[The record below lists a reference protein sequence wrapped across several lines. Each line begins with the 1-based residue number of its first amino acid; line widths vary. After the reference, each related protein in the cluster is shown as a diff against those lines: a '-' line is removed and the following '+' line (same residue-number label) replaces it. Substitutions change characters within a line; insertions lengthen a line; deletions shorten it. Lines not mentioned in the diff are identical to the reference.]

1 MSASLSSSLP
11 SVSALP
17 ETLPLFPLSGVVLLP
32 QARLPLNIFEP
43 RYISLI
49 EHVLGQ
55 PGRMIGMVQP
65 NTLED
70 KENIVPSL
78 YKIGCAGR
86 ITSFNETE
94 DGRYLI
100 NLTGI
105 CRFTIVEELAHDFPY
120 RIARPDWSKYVGDL
134 LAPEDVDINRKH
146 LIGILENYFKV
157 HGIIADWNAV
167 QNTPSDMLISSLVMI
182 CPLPPNEKQALLEAP
197 DLKTRADLLNTLLEM
212 ASLPQGE
219 SEGSARH

>member
-1 MSASLSSSLP
+1 MATALP
-11 SVSALP
+11 LLTELP
-17 ETLPLFPLSGVVLLP
+17 ETLPLLPLSGVILLP

-43 RYISLI
+43 RYMTMIDNT
-49 EHVLGQ
+49 LGQ
-55 PGRMIGMVQP
+55 KGRMIGLIQP
-65 NTLED
+65 NILENKD
-70 KENIVPSL
+70 NISPSL

-86 ITSFNETE
+86 ISSFTETE

-105 CRFTIVEELAHDFPY
+105 CRFTILEELPRELPY
-120 RIARPDWSKYVGDL
+120 RTARLDWHSYADDL
-134 LAPEDVDINRKH
+134 TPADEADINRKH
-146 LIGILENYFKV
+146 LIETLENYFKIQ
-157 HGIIADWNAV
+157 GIVADWNAV

-182 CPLPPNEKQALLEAP
+182 CPLPPNEKQALLEAS
-197 DLKTRADLLNTLLEM
+197 DLKSRAELLKTLLEM